1 MHVNHYE
8 LPRPTDSVLDQCRAV
23 YVNDPAFRMWAMRK
37 WCREHNL
44 SLIWSELVD
53 TTDVS
58 ALFDEAADVSALF
71 DEAAAFYFVDPADA
85 TLFSLKF
92 K

>member
-1 MHVNHYE
+1 MYINNYT
-8 LPRPTDSVLDQCRAV
+8 LPRPEESVLDQCQMV
-23 YVNDPAFRMWAMRK
+23 VVNDPAFRMWAMK
-37 WCREHNL
+37 KYCIENKL
-44 SLIWSELVD
+44 SLVWSELVD

-58 ALFDEAADVSALF
+58 AYF

-85 TLFSLKF
+85 TLFRLKF

>member
-1 MHVNHYE
+1 MYVNNYT
-8 LPRPTDSVLDQCRAV
+8 LPRPEDEVLDQCHEV
-23 YVNDPAFRMWAMRK
+23 VINDPAFRMWKMK
-37 WCREHNL
+37 EFCRNNNL

-58 ALFDEAADVSALF
+58 AYFDEAC
-71 DEAAAFYFVDPADA
+71 AFYFIDPADA